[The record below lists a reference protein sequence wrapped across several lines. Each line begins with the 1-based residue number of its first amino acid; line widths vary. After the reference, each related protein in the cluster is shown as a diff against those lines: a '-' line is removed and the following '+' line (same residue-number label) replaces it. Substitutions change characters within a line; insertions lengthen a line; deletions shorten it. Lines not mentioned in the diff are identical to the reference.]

1 MSNTEFPEELP
12 PVRVP
17 IWKQMLLWTIAILLM
32 AGAVVYQRLTGPTH
46 PYRDAYKVDD
56 ESYSAKLIRS
66 EETVRHAEPMVPAA
80 ENSSVSATLHYKRYR
95 TNEEFTAQ
103 VMERK
108 TVDGQEMFV
117 GELPKQP
124 AAGKM
129 EYFVEVSTPAGTKRL
144 PQDGENIVLRYKDPV
159 PMSILLPH
167 IVLMFFSVLIGM
179 RAGLAALFAPSQMR
193 SLAWITVFGITLG
206 GMVLGPIV
214 QKYAFGAYWTGF
226 PFGGDWTDNKVLF
239 MWGGWVFA
247 CTFIGFQR
255 KKKELLGRV
264 VVLFATVV
272 MMVCYL
278 IPHSIHGSE
287 LDYEQLDKGAD
298 PKKAITTG
306 VQE

>member
-1 MSNTEFPEELP
+1 MSENESPTEVPAA
-12 PVRVP
+12 RVP
-17 IWKQMLLWTIAILLM
+17 IWKQVVLWLVAILLM
-32 AGAVVYQRLTGPTH
+32 AAAVVYQRLTGPTH
-46 PYRDAYKVDD
+46 PYRASYTVN
-56 ESYSAKLIRS
+56 EQSYSAKLVRS
-66 EETVRHAEPMVPAA
+66 EETVRNAEPMLPAA
-80 ENSSVSATLHYKRYR
+80 EDASVSATLHYKRYR
-95 TNEEFTAQ
+95 TQDDFTAQ
-103 VMERK
+103 PMERK
-108 TVDGQEMFV
+108 TIDGEEMFV
-117 GELPKQP
+117 GSLPKQP

-129 EYFVEVSTPAGTKRL
+129 EYFVEVNTPSGTQRL
-144 PQDGENIVLRYKDPV
+144 PADGENIVLRYKDPV
-159 PMSILLPH
+159 PMSILIPH

-247 CTFIGFQR
+247 CTFIGFKR
-255 KKKELLGRV
+255 KQKEAVGRTL
-264 VVLFATVV
+264 VVLATLV
-272 MMVCYL
+272 MMACYL

-287 LDYEQLDKGAD
+287 LDYEKLEQGED